1 MARKPVATK
10 AKRAKKPAGPVA
22 VALGPD
28 LRIARAGEVFAA
40 ILAARSA
47 NEVLLDGGEVAK
59 VDAAGLQA
67 LAAAL
72 VTLRTAGVAWRW
84 QTASGTLSSAAALAG
99 LDATL
104 QIE

>member
-1 MARKPVATK
+1 MPRKPAAAK
-10 AKRAKKPAGPVA
+10 ARRTRDTGPVA

-28 LRIARAGEVFAA
+28 LRIARAGEVFAR
-40 ILAARSA
+40 ITAARGA
-47 NEVLLDGGEVAK
+47 PEVVLEGGEVAK

-72 VTLRTAGVAWRW
+72 VTLRTAGVSWRW
-84 QTASGTLSSAAALAG
+84 QTASGTLASAVALAG
-99 LDATL
+99 LGLTL

>member
-1 MARKPVATK
+1 MARKPVATRKKRSK
-10 AKRAKKPAGPVA
+10 ATGPVTI
-22 VALGPD
+22 ALGPD
-28 LRIARAGEVFAA
+28 LRIARAGEAFSA
-40 ILAARSA
+40 ILAARA
-47 NEVLLDGGEVAK
+47 AGEVVLDGGEVAK

-72 VTLRTAGVAWRW
+72 VTLRTAGVQWRW

-104 QIE
+104 KIE